1 MDEVKPNQEPSQFKE
16 GLSEHVQL
24 QDDKKHLVI
33 CVHGLHGSAN
43 DFERMVKKM
52 ETRKHLLVHSSK
64 ANEGIA
70 PTQEGVDAGG
80 KRLAEEI
87 QNLTKDLVI
96 QHPKLKYFSIVGH
109 SLGGLFSR
117 YAIGILY
124 ENNYFETYKLT
135 PKHYI
140 SLATPHVGSRRPPR
154 SYWNKLVCF
163 VTRTVFSATGSQLM
177 LEDGDEPL
185 LLKMTYEDSIFMKAL
200 KLFEYKILY
209 ANVANDIQVPYST
222 ASILPK
228 NPYLESIKKKENI
241 EYHDEYKYIIKPKTD
256 QAEILLDISSKE
268 DPKYEVLAKI
278 IKNLN
283 TIEWKRVDVHLPSY
297 FPHDQIIGKFWVAN
311 VADHVDPI
319 LNHVSDHFHEKESIS
334 N

>member
-1 MDEVKPNQEPSQFKE
+1 MDELNNNQEPTQVKE
-16 GLSEHVQL
+16 GLSEQVQQ
-24 QDDKKHLVI
+24 QDEKKHLVI

-43 DFERMVKKM
+43 DFDRMVKKM
-52 ETRKHLLVHSSK
+52 EARKHLIVYCSK
-64 ANEGIA
+64 ANEGIT
-70 PTQEGVDAGG
+70 PTQAGVDVGG
-80 KRLAEEI
+80 KRLAEEVE
-87 QNLTKDLVI
+87 NLTKKLVTE
-96 QHPKLKYFSIVGH
+96 HPKLRYFSIVGH

-117 YAIGILY
+117 YAIGVLY
-124 ENNYFETYKLT
+124 ENNYFDTYKLT

-154 SYWNKLVCF
+154 SNWNKLVCF
-163 VTRTVFSATGSQLM
+163 VTRTIFSKTGTQLM
-177 LEDGDEPL
+177 LEDDDEPL

-200 KLFEYKILY
+200 KQFEHKILY
-209 ANVANDIQVPYST
+209 ANVTNDIQVPFST

-228 NPYLESIKKKENI
+228 NPYLELIKKNETI

-256 QAEILLDISSKE
+256 KVEIELDISSKG

-297 FPHDQIIGKFWVAN
+297 FPHDQIIGKYWVAN
-311 VADHVDPI
+311 VGEHVDPI
-319 LNHVSDHFHEKESIS
+319 LTHVSDHFHEKESIS